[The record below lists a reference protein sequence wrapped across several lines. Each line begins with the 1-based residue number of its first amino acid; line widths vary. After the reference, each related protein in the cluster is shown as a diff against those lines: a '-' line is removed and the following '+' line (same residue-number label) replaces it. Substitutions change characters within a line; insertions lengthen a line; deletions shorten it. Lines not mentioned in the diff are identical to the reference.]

1 MKDDFKQDYDFE
13 LRLASESEIISLAEH
28 LARKNWER
36 KQKTIEDLELNA
48 NTPETLDIIANEKK
62 TILNLINDKV
72 LVQDYKKYDAAIF
85 VYNYI
90 REESKGVIATMTLR
104 VIKTKDGMMRSLDND
119 EIILDLKDLKK
130 IMLDEKQHDK
140 GRPKGPGD
148 RALRKTIEIDK
159 YLESN
164 PKKDM
169 DNICKEFGISKS
181 TYYRTKWWLKG
192 KVVL

>member
-13 LRLASESEIISLAEH
+13 LRLASESEIASLAEH

-36 KQKTIEDLELNA
+36 TQKNKEDIELNA
-48 NTPETLDIIANEKK
+48 NAPETLDIIAEEKK
-62 TILNLINDKV
+62 AILDLIKNKV
-72 LVQDYKKYDAAIF
+72 LVQDYKKYKASIF

-90 REESKGVIATMTLR
+90 KEQNKGVIATMTLR
-104 VIKTKDGMMRSLDND
+104 VIKTEYGMRSLNHE
-119 EIILDLKDLKK
+119 EIVLNLKNLKK
-130 IMLDEKQHDK
+130 LVQNENLQDK
-140 GRPKGPGD
+140 GRPKGPGN
-148 RALRKTIEIDK
+148 RALQRTIEIDK